1 VLDEERLPHVKLD
14 VGARPDLVR
23 RYRIAH
29 TPQLIAVTPQGDVLE
44 RVEGEP
50 RAESVRRLRE
60 LAGADAL

>member
-1 VLDEERLPHVKLD
+1 VLDEERLPWVKLD

-29 TPQLIAVTPQGDVLE
+29 TPQLLAVTPAGDVLR

-50 RAESVRRLRE
+50 RAESVLALRE
-60 LAGADAL
+60 LV